1 MTTPEDHQMTACR
14 WCRECGH
21 CDYGLPM
28 SCTCGD
34 CTCAEDC
41 GHPNCEAAEWA
52 DRERRAIPA
61 TFAEGSRP

>member
-1 MTTPEDHQMTACR
+1 MSTADCP
-14 WCRECGH
+14 WCRECGS

-34 CTCAEDC
+34 CDCPEDC

-52 DRERRAIPA
+52 DREKRTTPV
-61 TFAEGSRP
+61 TFDGASS